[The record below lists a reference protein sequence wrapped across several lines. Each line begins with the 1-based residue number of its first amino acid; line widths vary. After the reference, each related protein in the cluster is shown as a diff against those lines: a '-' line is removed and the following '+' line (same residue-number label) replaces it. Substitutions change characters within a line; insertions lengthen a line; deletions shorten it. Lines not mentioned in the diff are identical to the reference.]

1 MQRVSGESL
10 VPGLGIRVQDVQP
23 GVFQRVVGRSV
34 RPCMTASHKMPF
46 TAASAECGQHRVCVC
61 HVHASVE
68 LFHVQRQGTPWAV
81 LLLFHVLGI
90 TLLLLLLSLLHV
102 RAADGYDV
110 DYLRIPVTDEKA
122 PKDQD
127 FEQLI
132 QRLWGVP
139 LDAALIF
146 NCQVRFSTA
155 SGQGKE
161 MCLYS
166 MLDLLSAAS
175 LTSSFS

>member
-1 MQRVSGESL
+1 MCDCKPL
-10 VPGLGIRVQDVQP
+10 K
-23 GVFQRVVGRSV
+23 
-34 RPCMTASHKMPF
+34 ASCSSKHKMR
-46 TAASAECGQHRVCVC
+46 AAQALFLRPLSCSVYNGKEHRGLCSC
-61 HVHASVE
+61 FS
-68 LFHVQRQGTPWAV
+68 
-81 LLLFHVLGI
+81 
-90 TLLLLLLSLLHV
+90 TLLASPCCCCCFGRCSLPSCH
-102 RAADGYDV
+102 AADGYDV

-146 NCQVRFSTA
+146 NCQVRFDTG
-155 SGQGKE
+155 SGRGKE
-161 MCLYS
+161 MCLDS